1 MIHPAQPTSLSFC
14 YDWAGD
20 KQKLLNDESDGSSNM
35 TSPRPSMGARPKSGQ
50 LVPPHSRD
58 PHWGQTAAGTSRL
71 ANGADLCKKEQAG
84 GLRAARPHPLMASVC
99 TCTTLWGQM
108 NCIDHHSNTWHTYKN
123 KRVQKLTS
131 LPDRP
136 AMPMQCR
143 QSEIFRQEV
152 EWIWQFDFKRIGI
165 ENYIPAVSWK
175 K

>member
-1 MIHPAQPTSLSFC
+1 MIHPAQPTSLSYC

-35 TSPRPSMGARPKSGQ
+35 TSPHPSMGVQPKSGQ

-84 GLRAARPHPLMASVC
+84 GLRAARPRPLMASVC
-99 TCTTLWGQM
+99 RCTTLS

-123 KRVQKLTS
+123 KRVQKLKS

-136 AMPMQCR
+136 IGLQCPCNADNQR
-143 QSEIFRQEV
+143 SSG
-152 EWIWQFDFKRIGI
+152 KR
-165 ENYIPAVSWK
+165 
-175 K
+175 